1 MCISR
6 NPGDISAVCSLS
18 TWMFISRNHEDIS
31 AECSLSRRDNKMFKR
46 HSCCPF
52 CPVFLMLSFLFQ
64 MHNARFPGLLILQ
77 TKVFYGND
85 NLEDT
90 CVSTIYFVI
99 YQLSI
104 RSPSTMQWLVGL
116 GVWFSLRV
124 REVPGSNPGRA
135 LRTALC
141 WNMEFSLADLE
152 CVKCHIKKHI
162 PKAENRNPQWSLE
175 IAMPAEC
182 YNFMLSAPPC
192 WEQTKS
198 VAL

>member
-31 AECSLSRRDNKMFKR
+31 AVCSLSRRDNKMFKR

-104 RSPSTMQWLVGL
+104 WSHQNMQWLVGL
-116 GVWFSLRV
+116 GVWFSLWV

-135 LRTALC
+135 LLFDSSVGC
-141 WNMEFSLADLE
+141 G
-152 CVKCHIKKHI
+152 IKKV
-162 PKAENRNPQWSLE
+162 PWPGFEPGLSRPQREVLTT
-175 IAMPAEC
+175 I
-182 YNFMLSAPPC
+182 LSRQMGK
-192 WEQTKS
+192 WG
-198 VAL
+198 